1 MQWLKVAEEAEGGL
15 KPAEVDV
22 RSDAVQILT
31 IHAAKGA
38 EWDYVAIPGLADRNF
53 PSIGKKSDNWISNAG
68 SIPVTLRGDFEQL
81 PAINFEK
88 ISDNKNLKKA
98 LEGFDDQWKARK
110 LTEERRLAYVAITR
124 AKQGLLCTTSH
135 FRSGNKPVDP
145 SQLFEIFATATKDI
159 EGASIISETD
169 VPVGINPIKENPRT
183 ASWPSLNHNVES
195 LRKVAELTNQSS
207 IMKIE
212 EQLSTT
218 NNDEQKSILFD
229 MQAIINE
236 IKGKEKY
243 LKVVLPTRLSVS
255 TLLYLAKE
263 PQELAL
269 RIRRPMPNHIDK
281 YARRGT
287 EFHLWLENHFN
298 HPSLISMDELFNQ
311 SLQAVDLQ
319 SDAPLEKLQSSWL
332 ASEWATKTPADI
344 EFGFETMIDGILIRG
359 RIDAVYKLGNDK
371 YEVVDW
377 KTGKVKSGDDLETAA
392 IQLAM
397 YRLAYSKLKSVPIEN
412 ISAAF
417 HYVADNQTVR
427 PADIMNQEQL
437 KALISKVPIEI

>member
-1 MQWLKVAEEAEGGL
+1 
-15 KPAEVDV
+15 
-22 RSDAVQILT
+22 
-31 IHAAKGA
+31 
-38 EWDYVAIPGLADRNF
+38 
-53 PSIGKKSDNWISNAG
+53 
-68 SIPVTLRGDFEQL
+68 
-81 PAINFEK
+81 
-88 ISDNKNLKKA
+88 
-98 LEGFDDQWKARK
+98 
-110 LTEERRLAYVAITR
+110 
-124 AKQGLLCTTSH
+124 
-135 FRSGNKPVDP
+135 
-145 SQLFEIFATATKDI
+145 
-159 EGASIISETD
+159 
-169 VPVGINPIKENPRT
+169 
-183 ASWPSLNHNVES
+183 
-195 LRKVAELTNQSS
+195 
-207 IMKIE
+207 MKIE
-212 EQLSTT
+212 EQLSTI
-218 NNDEQKSILFD
+218 NNDERKSILFD

-236 IKGKEKY
+236 IRGKEKY

-332 ASEWATKTPADI
+332 ASEWAAKTPADI

>member
-1 MQWLKVAEEAEGGL
+1 M
-15 KPAEVDV
+15 
-22 RSDAVQILT
+22 
-31 IHAAKGA
+31 
-38 EWDYVAIPGLADRNF
+38 
-53 PSIGKKSDNWISNAG
+53 
-68 SIPVTLRGDFEQL
+68 
-81 PAINFEK
+81 
-88 ISDNKNLKKA
+88 
-98 LEGFDDQWKARK
+98 
-110 LTEERRLAYVAITR
+110 
-124 AKQGLLCTTSH
+124 
-135 FRSGNKPVDP
+135 
-145 SQLFEIFATATKDI
+145 
-159 EGASIISETD
+159 
-169 VPVGINPIKENPRT
+169 PVGINPLKENPRT
-183 ASWPSLNHNVES
+183 AIWPSPNHNVER
-195 LRKVAELTNQSS
+195 LRKVADLTNQSS

-218 NNDEQKSILFD
+218 NDDERKSILFD